1 MAGRWAGAS
10 ASRAPSKTIT
20 RTAGSYIPKT
30 IERLRGIQWQPMA
43 EIWPVVLQRFR
54 AGGKP
59 VQVYVTTQGA
69 LDIKKE
75 RGGKGC
81 LLHIVNETL
90 TVEHGQAFLETFEDA

>member
-30 IERLRGIQWQPMA
+30 IERLRGIQWQPIA
-43 EIWPVVLQRFR
+43 EKWPEVLQRFR
-54 AGGKP
+54 A
-59 VQVYVTTQGA
+59 
-69 LDIKKE
+69 
-75 RGGKGC
+75 GGKGC